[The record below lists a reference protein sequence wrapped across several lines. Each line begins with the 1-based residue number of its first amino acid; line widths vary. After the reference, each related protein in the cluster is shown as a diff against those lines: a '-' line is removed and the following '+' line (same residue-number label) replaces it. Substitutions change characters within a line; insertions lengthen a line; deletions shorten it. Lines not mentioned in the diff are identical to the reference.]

1 MSRTD
6 QNDTNYN
13 VAIAKGR
20 QSLLIY
26 GKKQIIC
33 NKVLEKL

>member
-1 MSRTD
+1 MSSTD
-6 QNDTNYN
+6 QNDANYN
-13 VAIAKGR
+13 VATEKGR